1 MLQKGNL
8 QKDHKILWSFCYS
21 KAVFSQYLVRGYLKL
36 SCVNLSYYDQMS
48 ILLERLYTT
57 GGDAEKYELEIKKI
71 NDISVD

>member
-1 MLQKGNL
+1 M
-8 QKDHKILWSFCYS
+8 
-21 KAVFSQYLVRGYLKL
+21 RGYLKL